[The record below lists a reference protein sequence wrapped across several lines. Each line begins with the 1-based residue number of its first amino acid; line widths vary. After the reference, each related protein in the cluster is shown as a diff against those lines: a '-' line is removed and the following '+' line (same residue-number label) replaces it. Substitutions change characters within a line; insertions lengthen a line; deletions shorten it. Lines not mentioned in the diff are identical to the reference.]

1 MCKKRRS
8 RSFDLPK
15 AAAAKSSSLIS
26 SSSSSSDGDS
36 SSNEEDIRALAL
48 MRRKIDCGSKDI
60 KIEENQSPL
69 EIKVAAAAGN
79 KRCLKCEEKTVY
91 DPKYIET
98 TE

>member
-1 MCKKRRS
+1 
-8 RSFDLPK
+8 
-15 AAAAKSSSLIS
+15 
-26 SSSSSSDGDS
+26 
-36 SSNEEDIRALAL
+36 
-48 MRRKIDCGSKDI
+48 MRRKMEGGSKDI